1 MKYKAAPFGGSL
13 SDIQWCKTF
22 HFLTIFNQ
30 GFNFVNCKADKM
42 CLSGWIKAKKEKAVY
57 IIDYFL

>member
-30 GFNFVNCKADKM
+30 GFNFVNCKADKL
-42 CLSGWIKAKKEKAVY
+42 CLSG
-57 IIDYFL
+57 